1 MNSDSSS
8 EFDDYLEKFQ
18 LNQSKPF
25 ELTQSKRQYS
35 RSKLSTFKYSV
46 KYQSKN
52 TPSSSSDSS
61 FSEFLLGWSST
72 IGINKCQNV
81 HNQILKKNIF
91 DSTSSNSDYLTDP
104 KKSHKPQDVE
114 YHLNTNSSENVQNTK
129 IIQSKN
135 KSTKPIK
142 KNSNLCLNIKK
153 KNQQNIT
160 VDILTFKA
168 EHIHSKKKTIITEK
182 PLFTTIPRQKKN
194 MPIENLKKIH
204 RKTKRSMSIGSTRH
218 ERYKRDTILN
228 PQAHYV
234 INAVSKAITRLVSR
248 NLKKNHGKIHR
259 RYKIFDESKFP
270 IYIPPEVIILMY
282 IYIERL
288 IKNTEMQYKNPL
300 RLLEKTWR
308 RIIIITL
315 LIAYKRKKIFYC
327 LSFSFSFSFLF
338 CWLNLFQEVNSY
350 LTLLLFFFFF
360 CCNELIII
368 FDI

>member
-25 ELTQSKRQYS
+25 ELTQSKRQYN

-46 KYQSKN
+46 KYQWKN

-72 IGINKCQNV
+72 IGINKCPNV

-182 PLFTTIPRQKKN
+182 PLFATIPRQKKN
-194 MPIENLKKIH
+194 IPIENLKKIH

-234 INAVSKAITRLVSR
+234 INAVSKAITRLKFQQKKPTAPSKCNIYHFIEYIR
-248 NLKKNHGKIHR
+248 N
-259 RYKIFDESKFP
+259 YAD
-270 IYIPPEVIILMY
+270 IPPEVIILMY
-282 IYIERL
+282 VYIERL
-288 IKNTEMQYKNPL
+288 IKNTEIQYKNPL
-300 RLLEKTWR
+300 RLVEKTWR

-315 LIAYKRKKIFYC
+315 LIAYKRKKIFYF
-327 LSFSFSFSFLF
+327 LS
-338 CWLNLFQEVNSY
+338 
-350 LTLLLFFFFF
+350 FFFFF
-360 CCNELIII
+360 FFFFFFSLFLVEFYSRSELLFDIII
-368 FDI
+368 LILFFFLL